1 MDYLVPPERNA
12 WEKNIKHLA
21 DLLLSYGIAAA
32 AGTTVKAG

>member
-1 MDYLVPPERNA
+1 MDYLVPPERNV

-21 DLLLSYGIAAA
+21 DLLSSYGIAAA